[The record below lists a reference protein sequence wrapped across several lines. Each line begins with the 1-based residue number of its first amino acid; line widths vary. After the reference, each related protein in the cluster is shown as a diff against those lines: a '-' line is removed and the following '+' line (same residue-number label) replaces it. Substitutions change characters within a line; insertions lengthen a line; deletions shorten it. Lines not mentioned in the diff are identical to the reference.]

1 MLKFKVS
8 QDKKFIKLIDCT
20 LNSEKASL
28 FKFFKRKSKKAA
40 FNVLVDRGVWDG
52 LDPFITKDGNIAVGL
67 WKEVYTFADKYGYDC
82 EIEGAEL
89 FVNNKLDRSKY
100 LLYVEDLL
108 EGILDERG
116 LPIIPRDYQIE
127 GAFRAIKYKFCT
139 QELAT
144 SAGKTLIF
152 FIYNSFLRDGG
163 KITKEKKSLI
173 IVPNISLVGQT
184 AEKFEMYAQPGKEW
198 NVCTIGGKDKFNQ
211 DKFDNS
217 EIVISTYQS
226 LINLPV
232 KLLRAFTIIQ
242 VDEVHKGK
250 SASIQDIL
258 LSCVN
263 WEYRL
268 GLSGT
273 VKLDEQFSDFFKVQ
287 ESVGPLVMV
296 LSAKHLIDNGY
307 SPNIKIKIIKLKY
320 DETNPQIQ
328 KYWYLKE
335 NGKSM
340 YNDAKDFGRDMLAI
354 EKGIIFESIERL
366 DFINDLAKKFGK
378 NSLILF
384 TDIKNG
390 YGKIIQSKLLEWN
403 PNTFYIDGSVDSSDR
418 DKFKEILESQ
428 NDVIIVA
435 SMGTFATGIDS
446 KNLHHIILAE
456 SIKSEVTL
464 RQAIGRG
471 MRKLVDK
478 TKVLV
483 WDLVDQLDGYSIR
496 HAKIRRDI
504 YKNQKFEISE
514 NTVDLTKERPTD

>member
-1 MLKFKVS
+1 MLKFKIT
-8 QDKKFIKLIDCT
+8 DDRKFIKLVDFT
-20 LNSEKASL
+20 LNSEKSSL

-52 LDPFITKDGNIAVGL
+52 MDSFITKDGSILIGL
-67 WKEVYTFADKYGYDC
+67 WKEIYEFADKYGCDV
-82 EIEGAEL
+82 EIEGADSL
-89 FVNNKLDRSKY
+89 INSKLNRGNY
-100 LLYVEDLL
+100 LKYVESLL
-108 EGILDERG
+108 DGIIDEHG
-116 LPIIPRDYQIE
+116 YPIVPRDYQIE

-163 KITKEKKSLI
+163 KITKDKKSLI

-198 NVCTIGGKDKFNQ
+198 NICTIGGKDKFTQ
-211 DKFDNS
+211 DRFNDA

-226 LINLPV
+226 LINLPAEV
-232 KLLRAFTIIQ
+232 FRAFSIVQ
-242 VDEVHKGK
+242 VDETHKSKGD
-250 SASIQDIL
+250 SIREIL
-258 LSCVN
+258 FSCVN

-273 VKLDEQFSDFFKVQ
+273 VKLDEQYSDFFKVQ
-287 ESVGPLVMV
+287 ETVGPLVMV
-296 LSAKHLIDNGY
+296 LSAKHLIDHGY
-307 SPNIKIKIIKLKY
+307 SPNIKIKIVKLKY
-320 DETNPQIQ
+320 DESDPMIQ
-328 KYWYLKE
+328 KYWHLKE
-335 NGKSM
+335 TGKEM
-340 YNDAKDFGRDMLAI
+340 YNNPKDFGRDMLAI
-354 EKGIIFESIERL
+354 EKSIIFDSKERL
-366 DFINDLAKKFGK
+366 DFISDLAKKFGK

-384 TDIKNG
+384 SDVKNG
-390 YGKIIQSKLLEWN
+390 YGKMIQSKLLEWN
-403 PNTFYIDGSVDSSDR
+403 PNTFYIDGEVDSKER

-428 NDVIIVA
+428 DDVILVA
-435 SMGTFATGIDS
+435 SFGTFATGIDS

-456 SIKSEVTL
+456 SIKAEVTL

-471 MRKLVDK
+471 MRKLAEK

-496 HAKIRRDI
+496 HAKVRKEI
-504 YKNQKFEISE
+504 YREQKFETSE
-514 NTVDLTKERPTD
+514 KVVDLTKKRSE

>member
-1 MLKFKVS
+1 
-8 QDKKFIKLIDCT
+8 
-20 LNSEKASL
+20 
-28 FKFFKRKSKKAA
+28 
-40 FNVLVDRGVWDG
+40 
-52 LDPFITKDGNIAVGL
+52 
-67 WKEVYTFADKYGYDC
+67 
-82 EIEGAEL
+82 
-89 FVNNKLDRSKY
+89 
-100 LLYVEDLL
+100 
-108 EGILDERG
+108 
-116 LPIIPRDYQIE
+116 
-127 GAFRAIKYKFCT
+127 
-139 QELAT
+139 
-144 SAGKTLIF
+144 
-152 FIYNSFLRDGG
+152 
-163 KITKEKKSLI
+163 
-173 IVPNISLVGQT
+173 
-184 AEKFEMYAQPGKEW
+184 
-198 NVCTIGGKDKFNQ
+198 
-211 DKFDNS
+211 
-217 EIVISTYQS
+217 
-226 LINLPV
+226 
-232 KLLRAFTIIQ
+232 
-242 VDEVHKGK
+242 
-250 SASIQDIL
+250 
-258 LSCVN
+258 
-263 WEYRL
+263 
-268 GLSGT
+268 
-273 VKLDEQFSDFFKVQ
+273 
-287 ESVGPLVMV
+287 
-296 LSAKHLIDNGY
+296 
-307 SPNIKIKIIKLKY
+307 
-320 DETNPQIQ
+320 
-328 KYWYLKE
+328 
-335 NGKSM
+335 
-340 YNDAKDFGRDMLAI
+340 MLAI

-514 NTVDLTKERPTD
+514 NTVDLTKERPTE

>member
-1 MLKFKVS
+1 MLKFKVT
-8 QDKKFIKLIDCT
+8 QDGKFIKLIDFT
-20 LNSEKASL
+20 LNYEKKSL
-28 FKFFKRKSKKAA
+28 HKFFKRKSKKAA

-52 LDPFITKDGNIAVGL
+52 LDSFITKDNLIQVGL
-67 WKEVYTFADKYGYDC
+67 WKELYNFAERFDFDI
-82 EIEGAEL
+82 EIEGAES
-89 FVNNKLDRSKY
+89 FVNSSLDREKY
-100 LLYVEDLL
+100 LKYVNFLL
-108 EGILDERG
+108 DGIVDERG
-116 LPIIPRDYQIE
+116 FPIIPRDYQIE
-127 GAFRAIKYKFCT
+127 AAYRASKYKFCT

-152 FIYNSFLRDGG
+152 YIYNSFLRDGG

-184 AEKFEMYAQPGKEW
+184 AEKFEMYAKPGKEW
-198 NVCTIGGKDKFNQ
+198 SVCTIGGKDKFNQ
-211 DKFDNS
+211 ERFDDA

-226 LINLPV
+226 LMNWPV
-232 KLLRAFTIIQ
+232 ELFRKFSVVQ
-242 VDEVHKGK
+242 VDEVHKSKGNT
-250 SASIQDIL
+250 IQEIL

-296 LSAKHLIDNGY
+296 LSAKHLIDHGY
-307 SPNIKIKIIKLKY
+307 SPNIKIKIIGLKY
-320 DETNPQIQ
+320 DESDPQIQ
-328 KYWYLKE
+328 NYWHLKA

-340 YNDAKDFGRDMLAI
+340 YNNAKDFGRDMLAI
-354 EKGIIFESIERL
+354 EKGIIFESKERL
-366 DFINDLAKKFGK
+366 DFISDLAKKFGK

-384 TDIKNG
+384 SDVKNG
-390 YGKIIQSKLLEWN
+390 YGKMIQAKLLEWN
-403 PNTFYIDGSVDSSDR
+403 PNTFYIDGEVDSKERDR
-418 DKFKEILESQ
+418 FKDILESQ
-428 NDVIIVA
+428 DDVILVA
-435 SMGTFATGIDS
+435 SFGTFATGIDS

-456 SIKSEVTL
+456 SIKAEVTL

-471 MRKLVDK
+471 MRKLAEK

-496 HAKIRRDI
+496 HSKVRKEI
-504 YKNQKFEISE
+504 YKEQKFETSE
-514 NTVDLTKERPTD
+514 NKVDLTKKRPN